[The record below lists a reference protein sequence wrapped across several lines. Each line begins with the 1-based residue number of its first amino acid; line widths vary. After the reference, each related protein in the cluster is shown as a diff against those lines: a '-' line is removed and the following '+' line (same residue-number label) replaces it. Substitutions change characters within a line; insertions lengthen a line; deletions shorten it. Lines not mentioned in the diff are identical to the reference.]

1 MLEFGLIAE
10 AIAATASKLE
20 KVRLLAAYLAG
31 LDDVDLPAA
40 TRFFTG
46 NPFAASD
53 QRALA
58 IGGRTLLAA
67 ARAVWGFEDRA
78 LSRTYR
84 EHGDL
89 GAALAPF
96 VRTPARLELFSEPLT
111 PRRLKALLDE
121 IARASGKSS
130 GRRRQ
135 LLCEQILAACMQP
148 VEAKYV
154 IKIMTGDLRIGLRE
168 GLVVDGIAAAFGCDS
183 QDVRRAAMAA
193 GDIGAVALAARHH
206 DLDNVRIAYGAPLG
220 FMLASPV
227 LFGSSY
233 RELRD
238 AEWIAEDK
246 FDGIRAQVHKDGGVV
261 RIFSRTLNDVS
272 HSYPEVVRALKEIRA
287 SFILDG
293 ELIAQRDGRVLPFR
307 HLQARLQRKVVS
319 AKLLADVPVVYVCFD
334 LLAKDEQFLLD
345 RPLAQRRDVLAS
357 TIIPNANLML
367 PSWTHLEEG
376 APPAAL
382 HERFEDARARG
393 HEGLM
398 LKRTD
403 SAYYPGRRGKWWL
416 KLKRELSTLDV
427 VVVAVEWGHGKRAKV
442 LSDYTFAVR
451 DGDQLRTI
459 GKAYSGLTDAEIAEL
474 TTWFQAHQTGRRG
487 HAIAVEPKIVLEV
500 AFDIIQKSTLH
511 ESGFALRFPRIVRI
525 RDDKRAEDID
535 TVARVEEIYAAMLE
549 REAGTPSA
557 QRTSEGATSATAA
570 YETEVDPQNR

>member
-1 MLEFGLIAE
+1 MLEFGLLSG

-20 KVRLLAAYLAG
+20 KVRLLAAYLGG
-31 LDDVDLPAA
+31 LNDADLRAA

-58 IGGRTLLAA
+58 IGGRTLLTAA
-67 ARAVWGFEDRA
+67 QAVWGFEDAA

-96 VRTPARLELFSEPLT
+96 VRTPVRLELFSEPLT
-111 PRRLKALLDE
+111 PRRLKELLDE
-121 IARASGKSS
+121 IAAASGKSA

-135 LLCEQILAACMQP
+135 LLCEQILAACTQP

-154 IKIMTGDLRIGLRE
+154 VKIMTGDLRIGLRE
-168 GLVVDGIAAAFGCDS
+168 GLVIDGIAAAFGCDP

-193 GDIGAVALAARHH
+193 GDIGAIALAARHH
-206 DLDNVRIAYGAPLG
+206 DLENVRIAYGAPLG

-233 RELRD
+233 RELRAGD
-238 AEWIAEDK
+238 WIGEDK
-246 FDGIRAQVHKDGGVV
+246 FDGIRAQAHKDGDLV

-272 HSYPEVVRALKEIRA
+272 HSYPEVVRALRDIRG
-287 SFILDG
+287 SVILDG

-307 HLQARLQRKVVS
+307 HLQARLQRKNVS
-319 AKLLADVPVVYVCFD
+319 AELLADVPVVYVCFD
-334 LLAKDEQFLLD
+334 LLARDERFLLD
-345 RPLAQRRDVLAS
+345 LPLTERREVLVS
-357 TIIPNANLML
+357 TVL
-367 PSWTHLEEG
+367 PSEHLTLSSWTQLEEG
-376 APPAAL
+376 APPEAL
-382 HERFEDARARG
+382 HARFEDARERG

-403 SAYYPGRRGKWWL
+403 SAYHPGRRGKWWL

-451 DGDQLRTI
+451 DGEELRTI
-459 GKAYSGLTDAEIAEL
+459 GKAYSGLTDVEIAEL
-474 TTWFQAHQTGRRG
+474 TAWFQAHQTGRRG
-487 HAIAVEPKIVLEV
+487 HAIAVEPQIVLEV

-525 RDDKRAEDID
+525 RDDKPATEID
-535 TVARVEEIYAAMLE
+535 TLERVEEIYAAMLQ
-549 REAGTPSA
+549 RETG
-557 QRTSEGATSATAA
+557 
-570 YETEVDPQNR
+570 V